1 MPVSSD
7 ILTLSLSLA
16 INNTSTG
23 FWGNLIQFM
32 NDNQGAITG
41 AVGIL
46 TLFVL
51 GFQFWVMRR
60 QANISE
66 RANEISREVAF
77 LPTREKHCLN
87 DLTR

>member
-77 LPTREKHCLN
+77 LPTREKTLFK
-87 DLTR
+87 